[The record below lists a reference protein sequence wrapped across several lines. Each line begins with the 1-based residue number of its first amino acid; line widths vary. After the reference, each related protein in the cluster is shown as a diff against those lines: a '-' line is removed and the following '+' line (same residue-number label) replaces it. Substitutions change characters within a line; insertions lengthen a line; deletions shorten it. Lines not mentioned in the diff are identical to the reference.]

1 MFILESIDMQI
12 CDLDYYAP
20 APIEI
25 VGGAAPRAIA
35 FGGASANS
43 FGYLSIAK
51 TRSLTQTAVIPYR
64 AASSGSAT
72 AISITSSYH
81 YTSGILASGRATV
94 SSLGNAQS

>member
-1 MFILESIDMQI
+1 MQI
-12 CDLDYYAP
+12 RDLDYDTSAQ
-20 APIEI
+20 AQI

-35 FGGASANS
+35 AGGATATS

-72 AISITSSYH
+72 AVSIASPYR